1 MTKMAEK
8 TFAPSLIEM
17 LAKPSEVF
25 AGIMPPGRQLFAA
38 RICMRRCHK
47 LDAPELMRLYKKN
60 RIFLNTWLQPQP
72 EMLRIEN
79 FQKMIAEE
87 HRMARR
93 GERLDLGIFSLDD
106 DALIGRIALHSV
118 DYGIQ
123 RSAGL
128 SYWLDESHTGKGLI
142 KEALATLV
150 SFAFEEAC
158 LHRVWLNISIENQ
171 PSLAVARRLGFKKE
185 GTLRQSLFINGAW
198 RDSQLLSLLEDDY
211 DSLADTWIK
220 NRFLGA

>member
-1 MTKMAEK
+1 MAKMAKK
-8 TFAPSLIEM
+8 TLTPSLIEM
-17 LAKPSEVF
+17 LAKPLEVF
-25 AGIMPPGRQLFAA
+25 AGIMPPARQLFAA
-38 RICMRRCHK
+38 RICLRRCHK
-47 LDAPELMRLYKKN
+47 LDAPELMSLYRKN
-60 RIFLNTWLQPQP
+60 RVFLNTWLQPQP

-93 GERLDLGIFSLDD
+93 GERLDLGIFNIADN
-106 DALIGRIALHSV
+106 ALIGRVALHSV

-128 SYWLDESHTGKGLI
+128 SYWLDEAHTGKGLI
-142 KEALATLV
+142 REALATLV

-158 LHRVWLNISIENQ
+158 LHRVWLNISVENQ
-171 PSLAVARRLGFKKE
+171 PSLAVARQLRFKKE

-198 RDSQLLSLLEDDY
+198 RDSQLFSLLEDDY
-211 DSLADTWIK
+211 DSIADTWIT

>member
-1 MTKMAEK
+1 MAKK
-8 TFAPSLIEM
+8 TLTPSLIEM
-17 LAKPSEVF
+17 LAKPAEIF

-38 RICMRRCHK
+38 RIFLRHCHK
-47 LDAPELMRLYKKN
+47 LDAPELMSLYRKN

-93 GERLDLGIFSLDD
+93 GERLDLGIFNIADN
-106 DALIGRIALHSV
+106 ALIGRVALHSV

-128 SYWLDESHTGKGLI
+128 SYWLDEAHTGKGLI
-142 KEALATLV
+142 REALATLV

-158 LHRVWLNISIENQ
+158 LHRVWLNISVENQ

-198 RDSQLLSLLEDDY
+198 RDSQLFSLLEDDY
-211 DSLADTWIK
+211 DSLADIWIK